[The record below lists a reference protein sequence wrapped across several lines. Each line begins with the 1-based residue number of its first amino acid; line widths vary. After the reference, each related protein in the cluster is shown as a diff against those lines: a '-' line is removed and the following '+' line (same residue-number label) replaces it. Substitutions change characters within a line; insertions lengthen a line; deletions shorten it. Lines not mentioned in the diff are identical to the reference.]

1 VNVLAVFVG
10 GLIGTGLRLGIDA
23 LLPHQAPGSFPW
35 STLIVN
41 VTGSLALGF
50 LVARVWP
57 AAPAWA
63 RAGLGAGLLG
73 SFTTFSALIV
83 SLVELSFA
91 FPAVAVLYLGM
102 SLVLGL
108 GAAWLGLR
116 LGSRAGGRPAV
127 EPAVDE

>member
-1 VNVLAVFVG
+1 MNVLAVFIG
-10 GLIGTGLRLGIDA
+10 GVIGTGLRLGVDA
-23 LLPHQAPGSFPW
+23 LLPHQAPGAFPW

-41 VTGSLALGF
+41 VAGSFALGA
-50 LVARVWP
+50 LVARIWP
-57 AAPAWA
+57 TAPAWL

-83 SLVELSFA
+83 SLVQLSFA
-91 FPAVAVLYLGM
+91 YPAEAVVYLGM

-116 LGSRAGGRPAV
+116 WGSRAAQRAPTELA
-127 EPAVDE
+127 ADE